1 MIAITETQEEIKKR
15 KKGIGSE
22 NHSYIQA
29 RIVRLLDR
37 KYLDTISIL
46 TELSLSING
55 SEKIPD
61 IAIFKEFEF
70 KPGKD
75 IIKSEQL
82 PLGVIEILSPTQSL
96 TELVV
101 KSDTY
106 FDIGVKSYWL
116 VAPDVETI
124 YVYYIDGKR
133 QTFAKEDK
141 LIDKHLNIEL
151 ELSDIFK

>member
-15 KKGIGSE
+15 KKGMGSE

-46 TELSLSING
+46 TELSLSIGG

-75 IIKSEQL
+75 IIKSKQV
-82 PLGVIEILSPTQSL
+82 PLGVMEILSPTQSL

-101 KSDTY
+101 KSNTY

-124 YVYYIDGKR
+124 YVYYIDGEREAFTK
-133 QTFAKEDK
+133 KDK
-141 LIDKHLNIEL
+141 LVDKHLNVEL